1 MREGGR
7 KGKAITAGCKGL
19 SHTVAHRKWRGGV
32 AWGGDDGT
40 AEGDAETQTFPR
52 SIDGSDGAS
61 AKVIITSA
69 LPAP

>member
-7 KGKAITAGCKGL
+7 KGKAITAGCEGL
-19 SHTVAHRKWRGGV
+19 SHTVAHRKWRGG
-32 AWGGDDGT
+32 GRDDGT

-61 AKVIITSA
+61 AKFIMTSA